1 MIVPMKRLTLLCM
14 EKDVDRV
21 LNAVRDLGTVHVT
34 SVQPPAGDD
43 LEQSR
48 QLLER
53 AQKAQEIISREVDAL
68 SGKERQ
74 AAPTHQGRAE
84 AADADQIIELVHEL
98 TKRQQDAAQLLE
110 GYRFEIERLSGLGDF
125 DPGDIVELGE
135 KGVTVKLIQSPAG
148 TVLSAPAGWQL
159 QALGSNEH
167 GAAFYALIGL
177 GPMDL
182 SGLDLGGPFTEFR
195 LPQRSTSQ
203 LMELAEQVEKE
214 MGAVSAE
221 LAGLGAYMPSLSER
235 ASQIEE
241 RVAFLEVREGMG
253 DVDRVAYLKGYIPA
267 DGVERLRTQ
276 ARDIGCAVVA
286 ETPRAG
292 ENVPTLIQYPK
303 VVRPIKTM
311 FDVLKILPS
320 YWETDVSWT
329 FLLFFTVFVGML
341 IGDGGYG
348 LLLVAVAAYI
358 AISKKG
364 VSRSALVMLL
374 LLGISV
380 TVFGAMSGSWLGI
393 APLPAFLE
401 ALKIPWLA
409 DNNNVMSLCFLIGAI
424 HITIAHVWNVI
435 EVFPRPQFL
444 AQIGW
449 TAIVWAMYFLANS
462 VVLGQGTPSFML
474 YLLGVGVLLVVFFMT
489 PPAELKRNA
498 INHVLLPLT
507 LVSFFVDIISY
518 VRLFAVGVATVAV
531 MDSFNGM
538 AASIGF
544 GNVLTATFAVLILIF
559 GHSLNL
565 VLAALAV
572 LVHGVRL
579 NTLEFSSHKGLSWSG
594 NPFRPFAR
602 RS

>member
-14 EKDVDRV
+14 DKDVDRI
-21 LNAVRDLGTVHVT
+21 LGTVRDLGTVHVT

-43 LEQSR
+43 LEQSH

-53 AQKAQEIISREVDAL
+53 TQKAQEIIAREVAAIAE
-68 SGKERQ
+68 KERET
-74 AAPTHQGRAE
+74 APPSVGAE
-84 AADADQIIELVHEL
+84 VSDVGEIVDRVHEL
-98 TKRQQDAAQLLE
+98 AKKQQDNAQLLD
-110 GYRFEIERLSGLGDF
+110 GYRFEIARLSGLGDF
-125 DPGDIVELGE
+125 DPVNITRLEESGI
-135 KGVTVKLIQSPAG
+135 TVKLLQAPVGII
-148 TVLSAPAGWQL
+148 LSAPTGWQL
-159 QALGSNEH
+159 QTLGSNEKDEV
-167 GAAFYALIGL
+167 FYALIGL
-177 GPMDL
+177 GPVDL
-182 SGLDLGGPFTEFR
+182 SGLDLGGTFMEVR
-195 LPQRSTSQ
+195 LPQRSMSE
-203 LMELAEQVEKE
+203 LLVLAEQAERDIAIA
-214 MGAVSAE
+214 GAEIAD
-221 LAGLGAYMPSLSER
+221 LAVHLLALTER
-235 ASQIEE
+235 ASQISE

-253 DVDRVAYLKGYIPA
+253 DADQVAYLQGYIPA
-267 DGVERLRTQ
+267 DGVERLREH
-276 ARDIGCAVVA
+276 AREVGCAVVA
-286 ETPRAG
+286 ETPRVG
-292 ENVPTLIQYPK
+292 ENVPTLIRYPK
-303 VVRPIKTM
+303 IVKPIKTM

-329 FLLFFTVFVGML
+329 FLLFFTIFVGML

-348 LLLVAVAAYI
+348 LLLVAVAAYV
-358 AISKKG
+358 AITKKNAPRG
-364 VSRSALVMLL
+364 ALVMLL

-380 TVFGAMSGSWLGI
+380 TAFGAMTGSWLGI

-409 DNNNVMSLCFLIGAI
+409 ENDNVMSLCFLIGAI
-424 HITIAHVWNVI
+424 HITIAHVWNMI
-435 EVFPRPQFL
+435 EIFPRPQFL

-462 VVLGQGTPSFML
+462 VVLGQGTPSFMI
-474 YLLGVGVLLVVFFMT
+474 YLLAGGAVLVVLFMT
-489 PPAELKRNA
+489 PPAELKQNA

-507 LVSFFVDIISY
+507 LVNFFVDIISY